1 MYDSGAKSSRGR
13 QTSRPSRAEKD
24 VESRGTLAYS
34 FPYINRY
41 SNRATF
47 RVTWVRGQPR
57 HATFWRACVP
67 AASSCDILR
76 SLRASGLVMRHFEE
90 PACQRP
96 RHAAF
101 WRACVPAEPSSDFLR
116 SLRASGLVKRLFRVA
131 ACQRSRQATFWRAC
145 VPAASSSDFFAS
157 LRASGPVK
165 RLFGVAACQRSRQAT
180 FSRRCV
186 PAEPSSDFFAPLTT
200 QRPRQAAWRRMKGR
214 RCRASRPRFVP

>member
-67 AASSCDILR
+67 AA
-76 SLRASGLVMRHFEE
+76 
-90 PACQRP
+90 
-96 RHAAF
+96 
-101 WRACVPAEPSSDFLR
+101 PSSDFLR
-116 SLRASGLVKRLFRVA
+116 SLRASGAVKRLFRAA

-145 VPAASSSDFFAS
+145 VPAASSSDFLAS
-157 LRASGPVK
+157 LRASGLVK
-165 RLFGVAACQRSRQAT
+165 RLFEEPACQRPRQAT
-180 FSRRCV
+180 FWRRCV
-186 PAEPSSDFFAPLTT
+186 PAEPSSGLATYK
-200 QRPRQAAWRRMKGR
+200 RQKM
-214 RCRASRPRFVP
+214 

>member
-1 MYDSGAKSSRGR
+1 MIRAPKVAAGGKLP
-13 QTSRPSRAEKD
+13 RPRWGLDLLLHPFLSSRAEKD

-76 SLRASGLVMRHFEE
+76 SLRASSPVMRHFGE

-96 RHAAF
+96 RHA
-101 WRACVPAEPSSDFLR
+101 
-116 SLRASGLVKRLFRVA
+116 
-131 ACQRSRQATFWRAC
+131 TFW
-145 VPAASSSDFFAS
+145 
-157 LRASGPVK
+157 
-165 RLFGVAACQRSRQAT
+165 
-180 FSRRCV
+180 RRCV
-186 PAEPSSDFFAPLTT
+186 PAGPSCDILVSLST
-200 QRPRQAAWRRMKGR
+200 QRLLPSDIATSEQNART
-214 RCRASRPRFVP
+214 